1 MIHPSAIIDAKAE
14 LAGDVQ
20 VGPYSIIR
28 ENVTVGSG
36 TVIGPHVVIEP
47 YVDIQEGC
55 HIHAYAAIG
64 GIPQSTRFKGEE
76 SHIRIGRGSI
86 IREFVTIHRGTDFGG
101 GLTQVGEGSYIM
113 AYCHIAH
120 DCTVGK
126 HVTFANGATLA
137 GHISIGDYVSLGGYV
152 AIHQYVRVGNHAMIG
167 GHSAIVKDIPPF
179 VMAEGNRAK
188 LFGLNTVGLKRHGF
202 SDETLSA
209 LKKTY
214 RIIFRTGIPINKAVD
229 QVKAEVAPIPEVNL
243 FLDFLQSSE
252 RGITR

>member
-1 MIHPSAIIDAKAE
+1 MIHPTAIVDPKAE

-28 ENVTVGSG
+28 ENVTVGAGS
-36 TVIGPHVVIEP
+36 VIGPHVVIEP

-55 HIHAYAAIG
+55 QIHPYAAIG
-64 GIPQSTRFKGEE
+64 GIPQSTRFKGEV
-76 SHIRIGRGSI
+76 SHIRIDRGSI

-137 GHISIGDYVSLGGYV
+137 GHITIGDYVSLGGYV